1 MIIDIFMAL
10 ELAVI
15 GAMLFMLM
23 VMVGHAIDKIEVEIE
38 ECEQDADHVGSGQEG
53 QKAD

>member
-1 MIIDIFMAL
+1 MIVDIFMAL

-15 GAMLFMLM
+15 GAMVFVLM
-23 VMVGHAIDKIEVEIE
+23 VMVGHAIDKIEIEIE
-38 ECEQDADHVGSGQEG
+38 ESESDADHVGSGQTG